1 MVVRTRL
8 RSILTPILFYLVL
21 GGASAFLVYNAS
33 TGDRGLNAKLKYQAE
48 TAALNT
54 ELAALKEER
63 ERWRRRVDGLRP
75 ESMDRDL
82 LDEEAH
88 ALLNRVGKDELAIM
102 TGPQAAR

>member
-21 GGASAFLVYNAS
+21 GVASGYLVYNAS
-33 TGDRGLNAKLKYQAE
+33 TGDRGLKAKLDYQSQTE
-48 TAALNT
+48 ALKT
-54 ELAALKEER
+54 ELAGLQDEH

-75 ESMDRDL
+75 QSVDRDL

-88 ALLNRVGKDELAIM
+88 ALVDLASKDELVIM
-102 TGPQAAR
+102 TGPQASP